1 MLNKEILNDAERV
14 SNEKNVPQ
22 ELVIEAIEKAIS
34 AAARKHFGVTHTY
47 EAKVD
52 RAKGSYLTFRVW
64 QVVESP
70 EQIENPDSQ
79 LLLVD
84 AQAIDPNAEVGGVV
98 KQQIDSVEFG
108 RIGARMAKQVM
119 GDEIRIAE
127 RQQIVEQFK
136 PKEGTL
142 VNGIVRKVMRDV
154 LFVDVGGGV
163 EAVLSRQD
171 MIPREIFRVGDRL
184 RALLFDVHYERRGA
198 LLHLSRTHK
207 EMLTALF
214 KIEVPEIAE
223 DVIEIIS
230 AARDPGARSKILV
243 KTNDGRVD
251 PVGACVGMR
260 GARVQAV
267 SSELNGEKIDIVLW
281 SDNPAQLVMN
291 AMSPAEIVSMVVDEE
306 SRTMDLAVAPEQL
319 AQAIGRNGQ
328 NVRLASELT
337 GWKINVMTPED
348 LETKRAKEASNV
360 KETFVRELEVDEEV
374 ADVLVREGFSS
385 LEEIAYVPLQ
395 EMAAI
400 EEFDEEIAEA
410 LQARAKDV
418 LLTKAIS
425 EEVKHHQLP
434 AEDLLSLQGMTEALA
449 KKLAAHNIVS
459 REDLAEQSAMD
470 LLDIADDLIT
480 QEQASKLVLEARK
493 HWFK

>member
-1 MLNKEILNDAERV
+1 MLNREILNDAERV

-22 ELVIEAIEKAIS
+22 ELVIEAIEKAIA
-34 AAARKHFGVTHTY
+34 AAARKHFGTTHTY
-47 EAKVD
+47 EVKVD
-52 RAKGSYLTFRVW
+52 RAKGGYSTCRVW
-64 QVVESP
+64 QVMENP
-70 EQIENPDSQ
+70 EEIENPDSQ
-79 LLLVD
+79 LLLAD
-84 AQAIDPNAEVGGVV
+84 AQAIDPAVEVGGFI
-98 KQQIDSVEFG
+98 KKPIDSVEFG
-108 RIGARMAKQVM
+108 RIAARMAKQVM
-119 GDEIRIAE
+119 GDEIRVAE

-142 VNGIVRKVMRDV
+142 VNGVVRKVMRDV
-154 LFVDVGGGV
+154 LFVDVGGGI

-171 MIPREIFRVGDRL
+171 TIPREIFRVGDRL
-184 RALLFDVHYERRGA
+184 RALLFDVRYERRGA

-207 EMLTALF
+207 DMLTELF

-223 DVIEIIS
+223 DVIDIMS

-260 GARVQAV
+260 GSRVQAV

-281 SDNPAQLVMN
+281 AENPAQLVMN
-291 AMSPAEIVSMVVDEE
+291 AMSPAEVVSIVVDEE

-337 GWKINVMTPED
+337 GWRVNVMTPED
-348 LETKRAKEASNV
+348 LEVKRAKEASNV
-360 KETFVRELEVDEEV
+360 KENFVKELEVDEDV
-374 ADVLVREGFSS
+374 AEVLVREGFST

-400 EEFDEEIAEA
+400 EEFDEDIAEA

-425 EEVKHHQLP
+425 EEVKQHQLP
-434 AEDLLSLQGMTEALA
+434 AEDLLSLDGMTEELA
-449 KKLAAHNIVS
+449 KKLAAQNIVT

-470 LLDIADDLIT
+470 LLEIASELT
-480 QEQASKLVLEARK
+480 QAQAAQLVRKARQ